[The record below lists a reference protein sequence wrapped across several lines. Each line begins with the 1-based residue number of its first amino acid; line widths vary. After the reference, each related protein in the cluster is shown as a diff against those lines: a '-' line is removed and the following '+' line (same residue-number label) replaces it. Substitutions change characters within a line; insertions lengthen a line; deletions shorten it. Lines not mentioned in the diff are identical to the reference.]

1 MPLLKLWAGSLVM
14 LAAVS
19 LPLQAASPVKVGS
32 KIDTEGALLGNIILQ
47 VLESH
52 GVPTVN
58 KVQLG
63 TTPVVRGA
71 ITSGELDIYPEYTG
85 NGAFFFKDENDAAW
99 KNAQQ
104 GYEKVKK
111 LDSEHN
117 KLIWLTP
124 APANNTWTIAVRQ
137 DVAEKNKL
145 TSLADLS
152 RYLQEGGTFKLAAS
166 AEFIERADA
175 LPAFEKAYGF
185 KLGQDQLLSL
195 AGGDTAVTIKA
206 AAQQTSG
213 VNAAMA
219 YGTDGPVAA
228 LGLQTLSDP
237 QGVQPI
243 YAPAPVVRESVLKE
257 YPQMAQW
264 LQPVFASLDAKTLQQ
279 LNASI
284 AVEGLDAKKVA
295 AEYRKQKGGA
305 EEFPVA
311 YRRINPVLA
320 LLLLLTAIAAALPF
334 ISYAPNRLVS
344 GEGRHLWQ
352 LWPQTIWMLVG
363 VGCAWLT
370 ACFVPAKKGS
380 ICALILAQFVFVLL
394 VWGAGKAAT
403 QLAQNG
409 SALARTSLGS
419 GFWLA
424 AALALLACS
433 DAIRRISTHPLWR
446 WLLHMQIAIIP
457 LWLLYSGTLND
468 LSLMKEYANR
478 QDVFDD
484 ALAQH
489 LTLLFGAVLPA
500 LVIGVPLGIW
510 CYFSTARQG
519 AIFSLLNVIQ
529 TVPSVALFGLLIA
542 PLAALVTAF
551 PWLGKLG
558 IAGTGMTPA
567 LIALVLYA
575 LLPLVRGVVVGLN
588 QIPRDVLESA
598 RAMGMSGAQR
608 FLHVQLP
615 LALPVF
621 LRSLRVVM
629 VQTVGMAVI
638 AALIGAGG
646 FGALVFQGLL
656 SSAIDLVL
664 LGVIPVIVLA
674 VLIDALFDL
683 LIALL
688 KVKRND

>member
-1 MPLLKLWAGSLVM
+1 M
-14 LAAVS
+14 
-19 LPLQAASPVKVGS
+19 
-32 KIDTEGALLGNIILQ
+32 
-47 VLESH
+47 
-52 GVPTVN
+52 
-58 KVQLG
+58 
-63 TTPVVRGA
+63 
-71 ITSGELDIYPEYTG
+71 
-85 NGAFFFKDENDAAW
+85 
-99 KNAQQ
+99 
-104 GYEKVKK
+104 
-111 LDSEHN
+111 
-117 KLIWLTP
+117 
-124 APANNTWTIAVRQ
+124 
-137 DVAEKNKL
+137 
-145 TSLADLS
+145 
-152 RYLQEGGTFKLAAS
+152 
-166 AEFIERADA
+166 
-175 LPAFEKAYGF
+175 
-185 KLGQDQLLSL
+185 
-195 AGGDTAVTIKA
+195 
-206 AAQQTSG
+206 
-213 VNAAMA
+213 
-219 YGTDGPVAA
+219 
-228 LGLQTLSDP
+228 
-237 QGVQPI
+237 
-243 YAPAPVVRESVLKE
+243 
-257 YPQMAQW
+257 
-264 LQPVFASLDAKTLQQ
+264 
-279 LNASI
+279 
-284 AVEGLDAKKVA
+284 
-295 AEYRKQKGGA
+295 
-305 EEFPVA
+305 
-311 YRRINPVLA
+311 
-320 LLLLLTAIAAALPF
+320 
-334 ISYAPNRLVS
+334 
-344 GEGRHLWQ
+344 
-352 LWPQTIWMLVG
+352 G

-370 ACFVPAKKGS
+370 ACFIPGKKGS

-457 LWLLYSGTLND
+457 LWLLYSGTLNN

-510 CYFSTARQG
+510 YTFHCSAG

-551 PWLGKLG
+551 PWLGTLG

-674 VLIDALFDL
+674 VLTDALFDL